1 MSQVLF
7 EVVGERGRL
16 VVLEDSEI
24 GHVFAVI
31 PYEKKAN
38 PALIRE
44 LREQT
49 LDPWRY
55 VEGVGFVLDITAWK
69 GEAALSL
76 EDIKNKVEKYKMSID
91 QIFQVLESVASKEAE
106 EKKKK
111 KKKKKAARRKTKK
124 SAKKTSKKKSSK

>member
-1 MSQVLF
+1 MSQILF

-124 SAKKTSKKKSSK
+124 SVKKTSKKKSSK

>member
-1 MSQVLF
+1 VSQVLF
-7 EVVGERGRL
+7 EVAGERGRL

-38 PALIRE
+38 SALIRE

-76 EDIKNKVEKYKMSID
+76 EDIRNKVEKYKMSID
-91 QIFQVLESVASKEAE
+91 QIFQVLESATSKEAE

-124 SAKKTSKKKSSK
+124 SVKKTSRKKSSK

>member
-7 EVVGERGRL
+7 EVVGERGKL

-31 PYEKKAN
+31 PYEKKAS

-76 EDIKNKVEKYKMSID
+76 EDIKNKVDKYKMSID

-111 KKKKKAARRKTKK
+111 KKKAARRKTKK
-124 SAKKTSKKKSSK
+124 SVKKTSKKKSSK

>member
-1 MSQVLF
+1 VSQVLF

-55 VEGVGFVLDITAWK
+55 VEGVGFVLDITVWK

-111 KKKKKAARRKTKK
+111 KKAARRKTKK
-124 SAKKTSKKKSSK
+124 GAKKTSRKKSSK

>member
-76 EDIKNKVEKYKMSID
+76 EDIKNKVEKYKASID

-124 SAKKTSKKKSSK
+124 SVKKTS

>member
-1 MSQVLF
+1 MLF
-7 EVVGERGRL
+7 EVVGEKGKL
-16 VVLEDSEI
+16 MVLEDSEI
-24 GHVFAVI
+24 GHVLAVI
-31 PYEKKAN
+31 PYGKKAS

-69 GEAALSL
+69 SEAALSL
-76 EDIKNKVEKYKMSID
+76 EDIKNKIEKYKLFID
-91 QIFQVLESVASKEAE
+91 QIFQLLESATSKESE

-111 KKKKKAARRKTKK
+111 KKKTGKKKTKK
-124 SAKKTSKKKSSK
+124 SSKKTSKKKSSK

>member
-1 MSQVLF
+1 VSQVLF
-7 EVVGERGRL
+7 EVAGERGRL

>member
-124 SAKKTSKKKSSK
+124 SVKKTSKKKSSK

>member
-1 MSQVLF
+1 VSQVLF

-55 VEGVGFVLDITAWK
+55 VEGVGFVLDITVWK

-91 QIFQVLESVASKEAE
+91 QIFQVLESVASKDAE

-124 SAKKTSKKKSSK
+124 SAKKTSRKKSSK

>member
-7 EVVGERGRL
+7 EVAGERGRL

-55 VEGVGFVLDITAWK
+55 VEGVGFVLDITVWK

-91 QIFQVLESVASKEAE
+91 QIFQVLESVASKEAK

-124 SAKKTSKKKSSK
+124 SVKKTSRKKSSK

>member
-1 MSQVLF
+1 VSQVLF

-31 PYEKKAN
+31 PYEKKTN

-76 EDIKNKVEKYKMSID
+76 EDIKNKVEKYRMSID
-91 QIFQVLESVASKEAE
+91 QIFQVLESVASKETE
-106 EKKKK
+106 E
-111 KKKKKAARRKTKK
+111 KKKKAARRKTKK

>member
-7 EVVGERGRL
+7 EVAGERGRL

-38 PALIRE
+38 SALIRE

-76 EDIKNKVEKYKMSID
+76 EDIRNKVEKYKMSID
-91 QIFQVLESVASKEAE
+91 QIFQVLESATSKEAE

-124 SAKKTSKKKSSK
+124 SVKKTSRKKSSK

>member
-1 MSQVLF
+1 VSQVLF
-7 EVVGERGRL
+7 EVVGERGKL

-31 PYEKKAN
+31 PYEKKAS

-76 EDIKNKVEKYKMSID
+76 EDIKNKVDKYKMSID

-111 KKKKKAARRKTKK
+111 KKKAARRKTKK
-124 SAKKTSKKKSSK
+124 SVKKTSKKKSSK

>member
-7 EVVGERGRL
+7 EVVGEKGKL
-16 VVLEDSEI
+16 MVLEDSEI
-24 GHVFAVI
+24 GHVLAVI
-31 PYEKKAN
+31 PYGKKAS
-38 PALIRE
+38 PALIRA

-69 GEAALSL
+69 SEAALSL
-76 EDIKNKVEKYKMSID
+76 EDIKNKMEKYKLSID
-91 QIFQVLESVASKEAE
+91 QIFQLLESATSKESE

-111 KKKKKAARRKTKK
+111 KKKTGKKKTKK
-124 SAKKTSKKKSSK
+124 SGKKTSKKKSSK

>member
-1 MSQVLF
+1 VLF
-7 EVVGERGRL
+7 EVVGERGKL

-91 QIFQVLESVASKEAE
+91 QIFQVLESAASKEAE

-124 SAKKTSKKKSSK
+124 SVKKTSKKKSSK

>member
-1 MSQVLF
+1 VSQVLF
-7 EVVGERGRL
+7 EVVGEKGKL
-16 VVLEDSEI
+16 MVLEDSEI

-31 PYEKKAN
+31 PYGKNAS
-38 PALIRE
+38 PALIRA

-69 GEAALSL
+69 SEAAPSL
-76 EDIKNKVEKYKMSID
+76 EDIKNKMEKYKSFID
-91 QIFQVLESVASKEAE
+91 QIFQLLENAASKSK

-111 KKKKKAARRKTKK
+111 RKKTSKKTKK
-124 SAKKTSKKKSSK
+124 SGKKTSKKKSSK

>member
-1 MSQVLF
+1 VSQVLF

-55 VEGVGFVLDITAWK
+55 VEGVGFVLDITVWK

-76 EDIKNKVEKYKMSID
+76 EDIKNKVEKYRMSID
-91 QIFQVLESVASKEAE
+91 QISQALESVASKEAKE
-106 EKKKK
+106 

-124 SAKKTSKKKSSK
+124 SAKKTSRKKSSK

>member
-7 EVVGERGRL
+7 EVAGERGRL

-76 EDIKNKVEKYKMSID
+76 EDIRNKVEKYKMSID

-124 SAKKTSKKKSSK
+124 SVKKTSKKKSSK

>member
-1 MSQVLF
+1 MSHVLF

-76 EDIKNKVEKYKMSID
+76 EDIRNKVEKYKMSID
-91 QIFQVLESVASKEAE
+91 QIFQVLESATSKEAE
-106 EKKKK
+106 EKKK

>member
-1 MSQVLF
+1 VLF
-7 EVVGERGRL
+7 EVVGEKGKL
-16 VVLEDSEI
+16 MVLEDSEI
-24 GHVFAVI
+24 GHVLAVI
-31 PYEKKAN
+31 PYGKKAS

-69 GEAALSL
+69 SEAALSL
-76 EDIKNKVEKYKMSID
+76 EDIKNKIEKYKLFID
-91 QIFQVLESVASKEAE
+91 QIFQLLESATSKESE

-111 KKKKKAARRKTKK
+111 KKKTGKKKTKK
-124 SAKKTSKKKSSK
+124 SSKKTSKKKSSK

>member
-1 MSQVLF
+1 VSQVLF
-7 EVVGERGRL
+7 EVVGEKGKL
-16 VVLEDSEI
+16 MVLEDSEI

-31 PYEKKAN
+31 PYGKKAS
-38 PALIRE
+38 PALIRA

-69 GEAALSL
+69 SKAALSL
-76 EDIKNKVEKYKMSID
+76 EDIKNKIEKYKSFID
-91 QIFQVLESVASKEAE
+91 QIFQLLESATSKESE

-111 KKKKKAARRKTKK
+111 RKKTSKKTKK
-124 SAKKTSKKKSSK
+124 SSKKTSKKKSSK

>member
-76 EDIKNKVEKYKMSID
+76 EDIKNKVEKYNMSID

-124 SAKKTSKKKSSK
+124 SVKKTSRKKSSK

>member
-1 MSQVLF
+1 
-7 EVVGERGRL
+7 
-16 VVLEDSEI
+16 
-24 GHVFAVI
+24 VFAVI

-55 VEGVGFVLDITAWK
+55 VEGVGFVLDITVWK

-124 SAKKTSKKKSSK
+124 SAKKTSRKKSSK

>member
-1 MSQVLF
+1 VLF

-124 SAKKTSKKKSSK
+124 SVKKTSKKKSSK

>member
-1 MSQVLF
+1 VSQVLF
-7 EVVGERGRL
+7 EVVGEKGRL

-76 EDIKNKVEKYKMSID
+76 EDIKNKVEKYKASID

>member
-1 MSQVLF
+1 VLF

-76 EDIKNKVEKYKMSID
+76 EDIRNKVEKYKMSID

-124 SAKKTSKKKSSK
+124 SVKKTSKKKSSK